1 MIRSSSTQ
9 ENTIERQVQGSTFS
23 RSEEYGGKNWLKFL
37 YYQCTVIFHASFT
50 AGINRVHFK
59 NEDKKQ
65 VKIM

>member
-9 ENTIERQVQGSTFS
+9 ENTIEMYQGSTFS

-37 YYQCTVIFHASFT
+37 YYQCTVISHASFT